1 MAEKKAW
8 GLGIVGLG
16 RFAAFCLPA
25 FSSLTE
31 VKVVAVADTDRARAE
46 RLAPLGARIYQDYRD
61 LLADPEVEVVVIS
74 TPPYLH
80 APIAVEAAQAGK
92 HLFVEKP
99 LALSPKEALEVIQ
112 AAEKANVKLTVNY
125 VLRYHPLHRLAQR
138 VVHSK
143 VLGELLYVALVNLAT
158 DEGLPPEHWFWDL
171 RKSGGIHI
179 EHGVHFFD
187 LVNQLVG
194 RAPSHVEG
202 GCQRRADGRIDRVW
216 ALIRYGDEVLATFYH
231 SFGRPRII
239 ERTTLKLGL
248 SFGEIELVGWIPTKL
263 SLFGTVGEDG
273 IEKLRTVVG
282 ENLRVMGRTERKV
295 VEAEV
300 VAPDREGEYRRAVQ
314 ASLLDLINAVR
325 EGRSPQVTPADALR
339 SLEVALQARQ
349 TLLPNTER
357 LG

>member
-1 MAEKKAW
+1 MHVMAEKAL

-25 FSSLTE
+25 FSSLSG
-31 VKVVAVADTDRARAE
+31 VRVVAVADTDLARAQNH
-46 RLAPLGARIYQDYRD
+46 APVGARVYQDYRA

-80 APIAVEAAQAGK
+80 APIAIEAANAGK

-99 LALSPKEALEVIQ
+99 LALSPEEAREVIQ

-125 VLRYHPLHRLAQR
+125 VLRYHPLHKLAQTL
-138 VVHSK
+138 VQSK

-171 RKSGGIHI
+171 KRSGGIHI

-187 LVNQLVG
+187 LVNQLMG
-194 RAPSHVEG
+194 KMPSHVAG

-216 ALIRYGDEVLATFYH
+216 AVVRYGEEALATFYH
-231 SFGRPRII
+231 SFGRPRIS

-248 SFGEIELVGWIPTKL
+248 RFGEIELVGWIPTKL
-263 SLFGTVGEDG
+263 RIFGSVKEEDL
-273 IEKLRTVVG
+273 EKLRSMVG
-282 ENLRVMGRTERKV
+282 SSLLVLGGAERKV
-295 VEAEV
+295 VEVEV
-300 VAPDREGEYRRAVQ
+300 VSPDREGEYRRAVQ

-325 EGRSPQVTPADALR
+325 EKRSPQVTPADALT
-339 SLEVALQARQ
+339 SLEIAWQASQ
-349 TLLPNTER
+349 TFLPKS
-357 LG
+357 

>member
-1 MAEKKAW
+1 MSGMAERAV

-25 FSSLTE
+25 FSSLPE
-31 VKVVAVADTDRARAE
+31 VRVVAVADTDRARAQN
-46 RLAPLGARIYQDYRD
+46 LAPAGARVYQDYRD
-61 LLADPEVEVVVIS
+61 LLSDPEVEVVVIS

-80 APIAVEAAQAGK
+80 APIAIQAAKAGK

-99 LALSPKEALEVIQ
+99 LALSPKEATEVIQ

-125 VLRYHPLHRLAQR
+125 VLRYHPLHKLAQTLVR
-138 VVHSK
+138 SK
-143 VLGELLYVALVNLAT
+143 IFGELLYVALVNLAT

-171 RKSGGIHI
+171 KRSGGIHI

-202 GCQRRADGRIDRVW
+202 GCQRRPDGRIDRVW
-216 ALIRYGDEVLATFYH
+216 AIVRYGEEVLATFYH

-248 SFGEIELVGWIPTKL
+248 SFGEIELTGWIPIKI
-263 SLFGTVGEDG
+263 SLLGSVREEDLEEMRSV
-273 IEKLRTVVG
+273 ISSS
-282 ENLRVMGRTERKV
+282 LRVLGGGERKM

-314 ASLLDLINAVR
+314 ASLLDLIHAIR

-339 SLEVALQARQ
+339 SLELAWQASQ
-349 TLLPNTER
+349 TFLPNEC
-357 LG
+357 